1 MLLRDLLHFQAG
13 PSDLEQVGAGV
24 DRTES
29 QQACTAALQAAIIQ
43 RTLRSMLPLVEGVPG
58 WLLEGLRSSMSPPV
72 KESDAAES
80 AYLWAG
86 EQGTDWVPVSSCSA
100 AAMGS

>member
-1 MLLRDLLHFQAG
+1 MD
-13 PSDLEQVGAGV
+13 S
-24 DRTES
+24 TYK
-29 QQACTAALQAAIIQ
+29 QQACTTGLQAAIMQ
-43 RTLRSMLPLVEGVPG
+43 RTLRSMLPLGEDVPG
-58 WLLEGLRSSMSPPV
+58 WLLEGLRSSMSAPV

-86 EQGTDWVPVSSCSA
+86 EQGTDWVPVPSCSA